1 MAAGPQTAAAIP
13 LAGAVPVPVSSMLPA
28 IANPKPARENGA
40 TDADKSAGPR
50 VKRVR
55 FEEKEAVAM
64 DRVVE
69 HSVRHWPSEEA
80 VLKTAIDGVVSH
92 VRIQA
97 CALCCA
103 CMQVCR
109 AWRRCC
115 AGCVSSSQVASTTML
130 ATHATFGW
138 QAADIQRPGHE
149 LDVVTSMPVCSS
161 AHNNQSLAV
170 RRMTRSA
177 RSGG

>member
-13 LAGAVPVPVSSMLPA
+13 LAGAVPVPVSRMLPA
-28 IANPKPARENGA
+28 IANPKPVRENGA
-40 TDADKSAGPR
+40 TDTDKSAGPR

-92 VRIQA
+92 VRIRA

-103 CMQVCR
+103 CMQICR
-109 AWRRCC
+109 AWRVCC
-115 AGCVSSSQVASTTML
+115 AGCGSSSQVASTTML
-130 ATHATFGW
+130 ATLVNFGW
-138 QAADIQRPGHE
+138 QAADMQRPGHE
-149 LDVVTSMPVCSS
+149 LDVTSQFLS
-161 AHNNQSLAV
+161 AAAHTPESGSLL
-170 RRMTRSA
+170 RRTTRSG
-177 RSGG
+177 RNGE